1 MASVITVRNLDE
13 GTQRIL
19 RHRAVDHGVSFEAEL
34 RSVLEQAAS
43 QPARPPSHPEPT
55 GLTVLLAAA
64 AEFRAAAKDLD
75 FTVERI
81 QEYPGESPFD
91 APAFQ

>member
-13 GTQRIL
+13 GVQRIL

-34 RSVLEQAAS
+34 RSVLERAARDPVHS
-43 QPARPPSHPEPT
+43 EST

-64 AEFRAAAKDLD
+64 AEFRAAAKGLD
-75 FTVERI
+75 FSVERV
-81 QEYPGESPFD
+81 QEYPGDSPFD
-91 APAFQ
+91 DPAFQ

>member
-13 GTQRIL
+13 GIQRIL

-34 RSVLEQAAS
+34 RSVLERAARE
-43 QPARPPSHPEPT
+43 PAHPRT
-55 GLTVLLAAA
+55 SGLAVLLAGA
-64 AEFRAAAKDLD
+64 AEFRAVTKDLV

-81 QEYPGESPFD
+81 QEYAGDSPFD
-91 APAFQ
+91 GPAFQ